1 MTIHDSAHPVTG
13 TATEAEI
20 RELVR
25 CVADEI
31 HDPCSMAIGLNV
43 GLAEMG
49 LVREIAAI
57 ASPEGWR
64 VRVRIR
70 LTSPGCQYFF
80 SFQEQLETR
89 LLEHDEVAEVRVEW
103 DEQFDWNPA
112 DMAASVRKRIE
123 ERSRRQPP
131 PPGRRG
137 QRADEKIRPAVT

>member
-1 MTIHDSAHPVTG
+1 MSIHESAHAVTG
-13 TATEAEI
+13 MATEAEI

-25 CVADEI
+25 HIADEI

-49 LVREIAAI
+49 LIREITAS

-89 LLEHDEVAEVRVEW
+89 LLAQDGVAEVRVEW
-103 DEQFDWNPA
+103 DQQFDWTPA
-112 DMAASVRKRIE
+112 DIAASVRKRIE
-123 ERSRRQPP
+123 ERSRRQPS
-131 PPGRRG
+131 PPG
-137 QRADEKIRPAVT
+137 